1 MSRVDTQ
8 QAPTSGYEVSEID
21 VTGYRPAILADQPQ
35 PMMIWANIADLV
47 VDRRYQRSITAAG
60 RKAIQRIAD
69 NFDWRKYQPIL
80 VAPTDGG
87 KMAIVDGQHR
97 AHAAMLCG
105 IEALPAMTVAMSQ
118 REQAAGFA
126 AINRDRI
133 KMTPPVIYRA
143 ELAAGTDWAINI
155 KQVVEKSNC
164 EIATYIPSQVTKKPR
179 IIYAVNLIKKMVGN
193 GEGEAVI
200 AGLSAISSSV
210 LGGNVESYNGQVL
223 AIWLE
228 AIATNQRFM
237 TMDLSAAFEEI
248 DFDTL
253 RDTCRVKSRATGTAA
268 KQHAVDCVVSMLRD
282 QLKHGEIAA

>member
-1 MSRVDTQ
+1 M
-8 QAPTSGYEVSEID
+8 
-21 VTGYRPAILADQPQ
+21 ADQPQ
-35 PMMIWANIADLV
+35 PMMIWANIAELV

-105 IEALPAMTVAMSQ
+105 IEALPAMTVAMTLK
-118 REQAAGFA
+118 EQASGFA

-133 KMTPPVIYRA
+133 SMNPLSIYRA
-143 ELAAGTDWAINI
+143 ELAAGTDWAIE
-155 KQVVEKSNC
+155 VSRHAAAAGC
-164 EIATYIPSQVTKKPR
+164 DIATSKPSQIAKKPR

-200 AGLSAISSSV
+200 AGLSAISSGV

-253 RDTCRVKSRATGTAA
+253 RDLCRIKSRATGTTA
-268 KQHAVDCVVSMLRD
+268 KQLAVDYVVSTLRD
-282 QLKHGEIAA
+282 QLKHEEIAA